1 MYDRNLLLR
10 SKIMVTGED
19 QMSNYSVKGNFEYK
33 RELAH
38 KLIKLFGVT
47 AARQNCIENK

>member
-1 MYDRNLLLR
+1 
-10 SKIMVTGED
+10 MVTGED